1 MHELRCMRGE
11 VSEEDYSLGHKA
23 NRVDKK
29 AISLEKCEVSG
40 MMRYDLRQRITEG
53 IQLFYRDIKS
63 ARWAVMLVI
72 AYFVFLK
79 KVLHS
84 LCPVVLITGFPCPG
98 CGLTRAFFRALR
110 LDFAGAW
117 ETHPFIFA
125 VLILA
130 VVFGAERYVCQSRGM
145 KASKWLAIA
154 VMTGMVVFYIWRMLY
169 LFPDV
174 PPMTYYYR
182 NLLIEVLR
190 R

>member
-1 MHELRCMRGE
+1 MRCDR
-11 VSEEDYSLGHKA
+11 K
-23 NRVDKK
+23 
-29 AISLEKCEVSG
+29 
-40 MMRYDLRQRITEG
+40 QRITKG

-84 LCPVVLITGFPCPG
+84 LCPMVLITGFPCPG
-98 CGLTRAFFRALR
+98 CGLTRAGFQVLG
-110 LDFAGAW
+110 LDLAGAW

-125 VLILA
+125 VIILA
-130 VVFGAERYVCQSRGM
+130 VVFGAERYVCLSRRM
-145 KASKWLAIA
+145 RVSKWFAIA
-154 VMTGMVVFYIWRMLY
+154 VMIGMVIFYIWRMLY

-182 NLLIEVLR
+182 NLLSRLHIF
-190 R
+190 